1 MGALRISNYV
11 STDTN
16 EYYYINS
23 IIMSALLSCTFEK
36 KNNVCIAQIGF
47 QDLVKRFDGFGLS
60 GYCLN
65 ILQTTKPLN
74 NVALASIRKNS
85 TRKSCSSKWIN
96 RTSAPIHVNS
106 RLNQIQ
112 CKNGN
117 YKIKYLKK
125 RNLILLRQNGN
136 LSH

>member
-65 ILQTTKPLN
+65 ILQTTKLLN
-74 NVALASIRKNS
+74 NVALAGIRKIQQENLS
-85 TRKSCSSKWIN
+85 VHNGFIEQAHLFMLTVDLTKYSSKME
-96 RTSAPIHVNS
+96 TT
-106 RLNQIQ
+106 
-112 CKNGN
+112 K
-117 YKIKYLKK
+117 
-125 RNLILLRQNGN
+125 
-136 LSH
+136 LST

>member
-1 MGALRISNYV
+1 MVTLYGCIAHFNYV
-11 STDTN
+11 RTNTN
-16 EYYYINS
+16 EYYYINLFS
-23 IIMSALLSCTFEK
+23 Y
-36 KNNVCIAQIGF
+36 NVCVAQIGF

-74 NVALASIRKNS
+74 NVALAGIRKNS
-85 TRKSCSSKWIN
+85 TRKSCSSKWIH